1 LLPTTRGNQPVLV
14 YGAYGHTANF
24 IVAELIDRG
33 FTPVLSGRDHGKLQA
48 ASATYRG
55 LEFRVAAVDDPSALD
70 RAMNG
75 VAAVINAAGP
85 FATTAAP
92 VFEAALRA
100 RIPYLDVAA
109 EPDVVSAAMKQ
120 NAARALQAGIAFAP
134 AIGFYGGLGDLLAT
148 AAMGDWPQA
157 DKITLAFALSSW
169 KPTAGTRLTIEAAE
183 KRRGGRRLAFSAK
196 QGLELR
202 SDAAPVAEWDFPAP
216 IGRRSVAAEF
226 VTADSVT
233 MSHHLTTQAINEYMT
248 LAPLK
253 DLDDRDLSP
262 PPAVDARGRSAQ
274 TFLIEAVVELGKL
287 QRRAVARG
295 QDIYA
300 VTAPLAV
307 EALCRLFAAPRP
319 WRGGVTAGALG
330 DAREFLDALTPR
342 HLTFEVVSLQPRAP
356 AACCRR

>member
-1 LLPTTRGNQPVLV
+1 MLTTTQTNQPILV
-14 YGAYGHTANF
+14 YGAYGHTGRF
-24 IVAELIDRG
+24 IVAELIERG
-33 FTPVLSGRDHGKLQA
+33 FTPVLSGRDHGKLKV
-48 ASATYRG
+48 ASATHRG
-55 LEFRVAAVDDPSALD
+55 LEFRVAAVDDPLTLD

-92 VFEAALRA
+92 VIDAALRA
-100 RIPYLDVAA
+100 RVPYLDIAA
-109 EPDVVSAAMKQ
+109 EPDVVSATMKQ
-120 NAARALQAGIAFAP
+120 HAARALQAGIALAP

-148 AAMGDWPQA
+148 AAMGDWPQV
-157 DKITLAFALSSW
+157 DKITLAYALSSW

-202 SDAAPVAEWDFPAP
+202 SDDAPVAEWNFPTP
-216 IGRRSVAAEF
+216 IGRQSVVAEF

-233 MSHHLTTQAINEYMT
+233 MSHHLSTQAINEYMT

-253 DLDDRDLSP
+253 DLGDPDRSP

-274 TFLIEAVVELGKL
+274 TFLIEAVVQLGKL
-287 QRRAVARG
+287 QRSAVVRG

-300 VTAPLAV
+300 VTAPLLV
-307 EALCRLFAAPRP
+307 EALCRLFTHQRA
-319 WRGGVTAGALG
+319 WRGVVTAGELG
-330 DAREFLDALTPR
+330 DACEFLDALTPR
-342 HLTFEVVSLQPRAP
+342 HLSFEVHQGQGVEVQ
-356 AACCRR
+356 